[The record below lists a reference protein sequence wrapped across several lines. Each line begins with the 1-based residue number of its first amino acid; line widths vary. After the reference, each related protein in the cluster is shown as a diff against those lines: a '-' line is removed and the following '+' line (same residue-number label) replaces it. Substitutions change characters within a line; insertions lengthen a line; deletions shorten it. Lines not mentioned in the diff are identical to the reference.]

1 VVQLYLRDDVASVTR
16 PVKELKRFARI
27 TLEPGASQS
36 VSFVLYPDDLSM
48 YNLELKKVI
57 EPGTFTVF
65 VGTNSEDVMETK
77 FEVK

>member
-1 VVQLYLRDDVASVTR
+1 MALNDAI
-16 PVKELKRFARI
+16 LKRFARI
-27 TLEPGASQS
+27 ALEPGTSQP

-48 YNLELKKVI
+48 YNSEMKKVI

-65 VGTNSEDVMETK
+65 VGTNSENVMEAK